1 MRIVALALTSFALV
15 IGPIQVSVA
24 EEEPAGKTKSARS
37 GLVERSSKFAS
48 KNDGPVAAGLIVEL
62 AKKEISDKSIT
73 AIEMQAEV
81 EVVEVTDYAEDTQ
94 VIEFAEAADLGT
106 VQDAVAAAEA
116 RSDVVSAEPN
126 WIFRHT
132 ALPSSDDKKIQSWRG
147 DYKSYSQPSLWDPA
161 NKYGNYSINAPA
173 LWKFTTG
180 SPDVTVAVL
189 DTGILKKHPDLS
201 GRLLDGYDFVTTTPN
216 EYVDSRD
223 GDDWDADPSDP
234 GDYFYYEDD
243 YGRQKMQASSWHG
256 TSVASLIA
264 ANSNSKGI
272 VGVAPQVKILP
283 VRVLGAGGGTLAD
296 LADGIRWAAGGD
308 AWDESSKGISDNP
321 NPANVI
327 NMSLATDASLF
338 SYWYDGDFKGY
349 QGGCLNS
356 EFGLLRQAIDAAR
369 AEGAVLIAA
378 RGNEEDWEH
387 TAPSSCPGVIGVA
400 ASTKNG
406 EIAGYSNYSW
416 PESERIPANEPRGY
430 YFDLDK
436 SEKRSLS
443 QFPLFSGTNLAAPGG
458 GADGYINKKIATN
471 QIWAASNKGTKGPS
485 SNNWK
490 ANMGTSFAAPIV
502 AGAAALM
509 FSMDYT
515 AEDVEKAFGVNDKVG
530 PDKNGYYDLAPKYK
544 YPTAVRAGSSN
555 VDPNADC
562 NKFCGAGI
570 LDLSKI
576 VPKQL
581 LAKPTVSGSAVVGSK
596 LTVSGT
602 KWTGTL
608 PLTYEWYRGE
618 TKIDN
623 ATSSSYTLTLADLN
637 QKISAKVIRPEVT
650 ATTGVVQAIAVM
662 SDVTADVVL
671 AAPVV
676 TGTMKTGK
684 TLSWG
689 TSTIKKYWPSETNK
703 KDAYVYSYQWYRSDD
718 GSNFTPIENA
728 TKSTYKLVSIDKSK
742 WIQVEVKVF
751 KDQAQNPDPHYLK
764 ASQPRKLN

>member
-15 IGPIQVSVA
+15 IGAIQVSVA
-24 EEEPAGKTKSARS
+24 EEEPVSNSKSARS
-37 GLVERSSKFAS
+37 GLVERSGKAES
-48 KNDGPVAAGLIVEL
+48 KNDGPEAAGLIVEIT
-62 AKKEISDKSIT
+62 KKEISDKSIS
-73 AIEMQAEV
+73 AIENQADV
-81 EVVEVTDYAEDTQ
+81 EVSEVTDYAKGTQ
-94 VIEFAEAADLGT
+94 VIEFAEVADLET
-106 VQDAVAAAEA
+106 VQAAAAAAEA
-116 RSDVVSAEPN
+116 RSDVVSAQPN

-161 NKYGNYSINAPA
+161 NKFGNYSINAPA

-296 LADGIRWAAGGD
+296 LVAGIRWAAGGD
-308 AWDESSKGISDNP
+308 AWDETSSGISDNP

-327 NMSLATDASLF
+327 NMSLAADASLF
-338 SYWYDGDFKGY
+338 SYWDDGDFKDY
-349 QGGCLNS
+349 QQGCLNS
-356 EFGLLRQAIDAAR
+356 EFDLLREAIDAAR
-369 AEGAVLIAA
+369 TEGAVLIAA
-378 RGNEEDWEH
+378 RGNEENWEH

-400 ASTKNG
+400 ASTRNG
-406 EIAGYSNYSW
+406 EIAGYSNYSF
-416 PESERIPANEPRGY
+416 PENERISAGDRRGD
-430 YFDLDK
+430 YFD
-436 SEKRSLS
+436 SFEKRSLS
-443 QFPLFSGTNLAAPGG
+443 QFPLYSGTNLAAPGG
-458 GADGYINKKIATN
+458 GADGYINKKLATN
-471 QIWAASNKGTKGPS
+471 QIWSASNKGTKGPG
-485 SNNWK
+485 SNTWK
-490 ANMGTSFAAPIV
+490 PNMGTSFAAPIV

-515 AEDVEKAFGVNDKVG
+515 AEDVEKSFGVNDKVG

-544 YPTAVRAGSSN
+544 YPTAVRPGSYK

-581 LAKPTVSGSAVVGSK
+581 LAKPTVSGSATVGSK

-618 TKIDN
+618 TKIDK
-623 ATSSSYTLTLADLN
+623 ASSSSYTITLADLN
-637 QKISAKVIRPEVT
+637 QKISAKVIRPQVT
-650 ATTGVVQAIAVM
+650 ATTSVVQAIEVS
-662 SDVTADVVL
+662 SDATDAVVL
-671 AAPVV
+671 ATPVV
-676 TGTMKTGK
+676 TGTMKSGK

-689 TSTIKKYWPSETNK
+689 SSTTKKYWPSETNK
-703 KDAYVYSYQWYRSDD
+703 KDAYVYSYQWYRSAD
-718 GSNFTPIENA
+718 GSKFTPIESA
-728 TKSTYKLVSIDKSK
+728 TKSTYKLGSIDKSK

-751 KDQAQNPDPHYLK
+751 KDQAQNPDPHYVK
-764 ASQPRKLN
+764 SSQPRKFN